1 MYAYFLPNSSGWGL
15 SDFWLEE
22 RIPWR
27 DASVTGLSTEDASTK
42 YRRWCSGV
50 GRAGFEDYSGTVVTC
65 FM

>member
-1 MYAYFLPNSSGWGL
+1 MLTFSPILAAGACQTSGWR
-15 SDFWLEE
+15 E
-22 RIPWR
+22 IPWR